1 MLRQGLG
8 GSSKPG
14 SSVIHKCF
22 QGLIEVT
29 TVDESKGANSVEGG
43 KETTTAKS
51 PFLLMSLDLP
61 STPLF
66 KDSQGGNIIPQVRC
80 VYMGDPFLTC

>member
-1 MLRQGLG
+1 MLIQGLG

-22 QGLIEVT
+22 QGFIEVT
-29 TVDESKGANSVEGG
+29 TVDESKSTNPVEGG
-43 KETTTAKS
+43 KQTPTTAKS

-80 VYMGDPFLTC
+80 AWDLADPTM